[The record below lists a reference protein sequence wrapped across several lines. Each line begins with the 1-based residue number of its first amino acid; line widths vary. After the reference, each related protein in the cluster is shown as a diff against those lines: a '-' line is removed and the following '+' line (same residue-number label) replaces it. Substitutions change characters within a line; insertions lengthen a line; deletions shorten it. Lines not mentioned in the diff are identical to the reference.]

1 MTLGLPSHLA
11 PQSINRSYAKAI
23 HVVGF
28 STIIAGILSA
38 VAFQAANPGD
48 VLWPAMIALLP
59 MLVLLW
65 LDDRKRSSFYSA
77 SYLIVGS
84 ACTYWYILT
93 FYSQAQPI
101 VSSDAFSIALPK
113 IALVMVGGV
122 GRGVWVRLAW
132 CAAGY
137 AAAEIAST
145 LAILQSAQPLE
156 FDATT
161 FLTFAVTVSILSLA
175 HLSRRS
181 SRLSQPLL
189 YRAARDEQLAAMRY
203 RIELKAA
210 ALMHDTVL
218 SHLAAIAGSAPGAEI
233 GALRDPIERDL
244 QILIGEEWLSDES
257 PEVDTR
263 ARLDWQQSGLFTAIQ
278 ESRAMGL
285 EIESTGDLTAVSRL
299 DRDGSIALGL
309 AVKQCLVNVL
319 RHAGTD
325 RAEVAVYGSETEVSV
340 MVVDSGRGF
349 SEAETGADRLGLR
362 NSVRRRVES
371 VGGAV
376 QVWSTPGRGTSIM
389 IRVPAQPVRQGLIE
403 GQGLTERSA

>member
-28 STIIAGILSA
+28 SSLIGSLLAAI
-38 VAFQAANPGD
+38 AFQAARPDD
-48 VLWPAMIALLP
+48 VLWPEMLAVLP
-59 MLVLLW
+59 MLALLW
-65 LDDRKRSSFYSA
+65 LDDRRRSSFNAA
-77 SYLIVGS
+77 SYLIVGA
-84 ACTYWYILT
+84 ACVYWYILT
-93 FYSQAQPI
+93 FYSQTEPI
-101 VSSDAFSIALPK
+101 LSSDAFSIALPK

-122 GRGVWVRLAW
+122 GRGVSVRIAW
-132 CAAGY
+132 CVAGY
-137 AAAEIAST
+137 AAAEIASA
-145 LAILQSAQPLE
+145 LAILQSGQRYA

-161 FLTFAVTVSILSLA
+161 FLTFAATVAILSLA
-175 HLSRRS
+175 HLSRRR

-218 SHLAAIAGSAPGAEI
+218 SHLAAIAGAAPGTPI
-233 GALRDPIERDL
+233 GSLRDPIERDL

-257 PEVDTR
+257 PEADSRSRT
-263 ARLDWQQSGLFTAIQ
+263 DWQQSGLFSAIQ

-285 EIESTGDLTAVSRL
+285 DIESTGDLSAVSRL
-299 DRDGSIALGL
+299 DREASTALGL

-319 RHAGTD
+319 RHSGTD
-325 RAEVAVYGSETEVSV
+325 RAEVAVYGSEAEVSV
-340 MVVDSGRGF
+340 MVIDSGRGF

-362 NSVRRRVES
+362 NSVRRRIES

-389 IRVPAQPVRQGLIE
+389 IRVPAARASLVE
-403 GQGLTERSA
+403 GGS